1 MIIWGSLFLLTV
13 GFVLHVYQLFY
24 MAVAWGLIVPLGYL
38 LARLNVGN
46 LEVARWLPR
55 HAAAGEPVEV
65 ALTVHNR
72 GRGRRFLFNVE
83 DLLPEGLMVAGEPS
97 QLVTDLAPG
106 ATRTLGYQ
114 LIPKCRGVY
123 RLCEIQLSAPDLL
136 GMYEFSRRLQQPQ
149 EMIVYPKPISLPPIW
164 RPTAT
169 GGGGRTTTRRKS
181 HQGTDL
187 YGVREYVP
195 GDDLRH
201 IHWKVSAHAN
211 QLVITER
218 EQRRSLAATR
228 EQRRSL
234 AATAILDLSYS
245 THAGEGN
252 RSTLEYGV
260 TLAASLLL
268 QAIAQHAPTQLI
280 AEGKQYLSVPFAG
293 TAKEDFLEALARVE
307 ANSSSELLDV
317 VQRHRSQ
324 LTDAGCVAVIT
335 PQIGQEMLKL
345 AAALR
350 SWGNAVSWFVLAA
363 PTFDSATA
371 SHESV
376 QSYNNFVQALRRGGC
391 RAYLIRGDIE
401 LAANFRRWQRAA
413 V

>member
-1 MIIWGSLFLLTV
+1 MKAHSNRSLHSPVAV
-13 GFVLHVYQLFY
+13 GD
-24 MAVAWGLIVPLGYL
+24 
-38 LARLNVGN
+38 
-46 LEVARWLPR
+46 
-55 HAAAGEPVEV
+55 PVDV
-65 ALTVHNR
+65 TLTVHNR
-72 GRGRRFLFNVE
+72 GRGRRFLFTLE
-83 DLLPEGLMVAGEPS
+83 DLLPEGLTVAGPPA
-97 QLVTDLAPG
+97 QLVTDLAPA
-106 ATRTLGYQ
+106 ATRQLDYQ
-114 LIPKCRGVY
+114 LIPQRRGVY
-123 RLCEIQLSAPDLL
+123 QLCDIQLSAPDLL
-136 GMYEFSRRLQQPQ
+136 GMYELSRRLQQPQ
-149 EMIVYPKPISLPPIW
+149 ELIVYPKPISLPPIW
-164 RPTAT
+164 RPTSTRGAA
-169 GGGGRTTTRRKS
+169 RTTTRRKS

-218 EQRRSLAATR
+218 EELRGLAATV
-228 EQRRSL
+228 
-234 AATAILDLSYS
+234 ILDLSRGMQ
-245 THAGEGN
+245 AGVGN

-260 TLAASLLL
+260 TLAASLLV
-268 QAIAQHAPTQLI
+268 QAIAQHAPAQLI
-280 AEGKQYLSVPFAG
+280 VEGEQDFTVHSTGASTV
-293 TAKEDFLEALARVE
+293 KEDFLEVLARVE

-324 LTDAGCVAVIT
+324 LTDAGSVAVIT

-363 PTFDSATA
+363 PTFNSAAAPST
-371 SHESV
+371 SV
-376 QSYNNFVQALRRGGC
+376 QSYDNFVQALRRGDG

-401 LAANFRRWQRAA
+401 LPANFRRWQRAA